1 MNIDLS
7 LNRVYWEYVQNRTW
21 SRPSSEYLG
30 SSQVPSIGARVTV
43 PPYKKKGKN
52 IKEDLEKLVFMFAEQ
67 YKDFKFVLALSGG
80 IDSEITAETF
90 YKLGIPFRAISQ
102 SLFDGTNKHDIMYA
116 VKYCK
121 DRGIK
126 HHVLNLSYR
135 KMLEET
141 IPDAIK
147 HGEFTHSYSQIALT
161 NIFSYI
167 KDDEIVYSLDTIQ
180 IFTEESVLVGGKTL
194 LIS

>member
-1 MNIDLS
+1 M
-7 LNRVYWEYVQNRTW
+7 
-21 SRPSSEYLG
+21 
-30 SSQVPSIGARVTV
+30 
-43 PPYKKKGKN
+43 
-52 IKEDLEKLVFMFAEQ
+52 
-67 YKDFKFVLALSGG
+67 
-80 IDSEITAETF
+80 
-90 YKLGIPFRAISQ
+90 
-102 SLFDGTNKHDIMYA
+102 FDGTNKHDIMYA

-167 KDDEIVYSLDTIQ
+167 KDDETVVFLDITQ

-194 LIS
+194 LTL